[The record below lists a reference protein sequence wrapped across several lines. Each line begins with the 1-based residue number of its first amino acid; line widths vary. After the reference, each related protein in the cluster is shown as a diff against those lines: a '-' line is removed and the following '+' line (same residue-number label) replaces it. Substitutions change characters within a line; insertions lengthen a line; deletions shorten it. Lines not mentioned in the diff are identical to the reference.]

1 MQPPSS
7 LHHCIL
13 STVQVLNP
21 SSLIGSVA
29 VPPAVQQAHYRD
41 ATSSVQLLN
50 ASGQAWPGKISIKAE
65 ITSGWRTFAR
75 ENRFTEGQSLQ
86 FTVFAATGD
95 VTVIAAGGAA
105 AAGSTAA
112 AGNVAAPAGSVP
124 AAAPITPGQTTDGRM
139 PPPAALLPPRAQ
151 TSQTRRARS
160 AHGQHPQP
168 QASQ

>member
-1 MQPPSS
+1 M
-7 LHHCIL
+7 
-13 STVQVLNP
+13 QVLNP
-21 SSLIGSVA
+21 SALIGSVA
-29 VPPAVQQAHYRD
+29 LLPAVQQAHYRD

-65 ITSGWRTFAR
+65 ITSGWRDSAR
-75 ENRFTEGQSLQ
+75 ENRFREGQSLQ
-86 FTVFAATGD
+86 FTVSAATG

-105 AAGSTAA
+105 VAGSTAA

-139 PPPAALLPPRAQ
+139 PPLAALPPPRAQ
-151 TSQTRRARS
+151 ASQTRRARS
-160 AHGQHPQP
+160 AHWQHPQP